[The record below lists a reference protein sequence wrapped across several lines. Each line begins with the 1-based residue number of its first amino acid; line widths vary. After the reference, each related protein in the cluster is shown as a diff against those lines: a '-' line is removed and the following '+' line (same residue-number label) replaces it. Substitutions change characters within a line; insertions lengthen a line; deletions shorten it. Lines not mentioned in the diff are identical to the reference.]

1 MRKMKNSGVEW
12 IGEIPEE
19 WETKRLKVLFHER
32 KEKNDPVKTNFI
44 LSLGAAYGVVPYNE
58 KEGGGNKAKENLTD
72 YRLAYEN
79 DTYSELKKNLPKLGS
94 VVETPMGSGKVS
106 SVNVLKNTYSVD
118 LKEKGI
124 VEFNGENNESTK

>member
-79 DTYSELKKNLPKLGS
+79 DIVMNSMNIISGSER
-94 VVETPMGSGKVS
+94 
-106 SVNVLKNTYSVD
+106 
-118 LKEKGI
+118 I
-124 VEFNGENNESTK
+124 